1 MTLSSYSECAS
12 CCLPLVPTGQSALKL
27 NEQVPAGSLPRT
39 MEVILRNNIVESAR
53 AGDEMTFVGT
63 LLVVPDVAA
72 ITAPGEKVQ
81 TKPGLHVNEVAL
93 SACSALQD
101 LVHKQ

>member
-1 MTLSSYSECAS
+1 
-12 CCLPLVPTGQSALKL
+12 
-27 NEQVPAGSLPRT
+27 
-39 MEVILRNNIVESAR
+39 MEVILRNNVVESAR

-81 TKPGLHVNEVAL
+81 TKPGLHVIAVSSIYLL
-93 SACSALQD
+93 SIAISCSYTI
-101 LVHKQ
+101 VK

>member
-1 MTLSSYSECAS
+1 M
-12 CCLPLVPTGQSALKL
+12 
-27 NEQVPAGSLPRT
+27 PAGSLPRT

-53 AGDEMTFVGT
+53 AGDEMVFVGT

-81 TKPGLHVNEVAL
+81 TKPGLHVNEAGFICL
-93 SACSALQD
+93 LNIAGSCS
-101 LVHKQ
+101 

>member
-1 MTLSSYSECAS
+1 
-12 CCLPLVPTGQSALKL
+12 
-27 NEQVPAGSLPRT
+27 

-81 TKPGLHVNEVAL
+81 TKPGLHVKVVGSTCLL
-93 SACSALQD
+93 SIAGSCSCTI
-101 LVHKQ
+101 VT

>member
-1 MTLSSYSECAS
+1 
-12 CCLPLVPTGQSALKL
+12 
-27 NEQVPAGSLPRT
+27 
-39 MEVILRNNIVESAR
+39 MEVILRNNVVESAR

-81 TKPGLHVNEVAL
+81 TKLGMHFSEVVYLLAQHCRMLFMHVQWSHDHGCLRVRPGWL
-93 SACSALQD
+93 SRARRQWSEDAWL
-101 LVHKQ
+101 